1 MENTKKFD
9 IHNLIT
15 PEFLA
20 HYFYTE
26 CNTFDNITFSYVS
39 ELKYYK
45 VVLSKSNDCNCWRIR
60 VYYHGIEDSKT
71 RLKTINELITA
82 LFLFGVPTLAL
93 LIQIDCVT
101 TK

>member
-9 IHNLIT
+9 IHDLIT

-20 HYFYTE
+20 HYFSAE
-26 CNTFDNITFSYVS
+26 CKTFENITFSYVS
-39 ELKYYK
+39 ELKNYK
-45 VVLSKSNDCNCWRIR
+45 VVISKYNDCDCWRIC